1 MLLKKGNSSKDVQ
14 TLQRALHLLDD
25 GIFGQLTEDAVK
37 EFQKSHGLKVDGI
50 VGDKTWAAICGSSII
65 KSKRII
71 NEIIVHCSATREGFD
86 YTVSDITKWHKQR
99 GFSTIGYH
107 YVIYRDGS
115 INTGR
120 DVNLSGA
127 HCEEHNSHSVG
138 VCYIGGLENRL
149 NPKTGKYD
157 IPKDTRTAAQKA
169 SLLKLLRQLRSLYP
183 SAKIRGHR
191 DFANKACPSFDATK
205 EYMLL

>member
-1 MLLKKGNSSKDVQ
+1 MLLKKGNSGKDVQ
-14 TLQRALHLLDD
+14 TIQRALHMLDD
-25 GIFGQLTEDAVK
+25 GIFGRMTEDAVK

-50 VGDKTWAAICGSSII
+50 VGDKTWDAICGSYLI

-107 YVIYRDGS
+107 YVVYRDGS
-115 INTGR
+115 IHTGR
-120 DVNLSGA
+120 DINISGA
-127 HCEEHNSHSVG
+127 HCDGHNSHSVG
-138 VCYIGGLENRL
+138 ICYIGGLENRL

-157 IPKDTRTAAQKA
+157 IPKDTRTAEQKA
-169 SLLKLLRQLRSLYP
+169 SLLKLLSQLRSLYP

-205 EYMLL
+205 EYKTI

>member
-1 MLLKKGNSSKDVQ
+1 MLLKKGNRGKNVQ

-25 GIFGQLTEDAVK
+25 GIFGQMTEEAVK
-37 EFQKSHGLKVDGI
+37 DFQKSHGLKVDGI
-50 VGDKTWAAICGSSII
+50 VGDKTWAAICGSSIV
-65 KSKRII
+65 KSKRVI

-86 YTVSDITKWHKQR
+86 YTVNDITKWHKQR
-99 GFSTIGYH
+99 GFTTIGYH

-115 INTGR
+115 IHTGR
-120 DVNLSGA
+120 DINVSGA
-127 HCEEHNSHSVG
+127 HCEGHNSHSVG

-149 NPKTGKYD
+149 NHKTGKYD

-183 SAKIRGHR
+183 LAKIRGHR

-205 EYMLL
+205 EYKTL